1 MNQVKK
7 DVFSVF
13 FTELSIGIGM
23 PGDEPAKSR
32 WKEGGAVECREGADV
47 GRTLEVGLT
56 EHINQLDCGAGG
68 GKG

>member
-23 PGDEPAKSR
+23 PGDEPAK
-32 WKEGGAVECREGADV
+32 AD
-47 GRTLEVGLT
+47 RRRVGLWNA
-56 EHINQLDCGAGG
+56 EKELMWEGFWRKD
-68 GKG
+68 